1 MIVPRQLEQA
11 GVKLNGRA
19 PPIEHGTAE
28 VVVDQGPGTPAEGL
42 EGRDVPTQEALE
54 RLVQREQ
61 REEGARIA
69 EDHHE
74 AGDRARTVADA
85 DRTKGAPV
93 HLCLFAGQRHHA
105 AIDVRGRLGPQ
116 PPHQPA
122 DLHGRPGIAPEA
134 EHLVEPC
141 GTQAG
146 ILRQGVADEW
156 QKGVEGTR
164 PTHAPAE
171 AARLVLQRG
180 RDHHP
185 SSGRRGATAPGS
197 ATDSPGHRPH
207 SASGRARTPVTR
219 QGRGVWRTPRQR
231 GKSDP
236 SRDGAR
242 DRCVDGPGDRG
253 ALPDC
258 ADGGPW
264 RPAPIGGGPGSGT
277 PPRSRRGRGRTP
289 DRSQRGGGTSGRSSD
304 EGAGPRCRSP
314 KGDLRLDGEPR
325 P

>member
-1 MIVPRQLEQA
+1 MLGGPHARSGFPPPSGSFTPPRCGLFLLRRSQVLAE
-11 GVKLNGRA
+11 REA
-19 PPIEHGTAE
+19 PDLG
-28 VVVDQGPGTPAEGL
+28 
-42 EGRDVPTQEALE
+42 AL
-54 RLVQREQ
+54 
-61 REEGARIA
+61 
-69 EDHHE
+69 
-74 AGDRARTVADA
+74 
-85 DRTKGAPV
+85 
-93 HLCLFAGQRHHA
+93 
-105 AIDVRGRLGPQ
+105 
-116 PPHQPA
+116 
-122 DLHGRPGIAPEA
+122 
-134 EHLVEPC
+134 
-141 GTQAG
+141 
-146 ILRQGVADEW
+146 
-156 QKGVEGTR
+156 
-164 PTHAPAE
+164 
-171 AARLVLQRG
+171 RG

-219 QGRGVWRTPRQR
+219 QGRGVWRTLRQR

-242 DRCVDGPGDRG
+242 ERCVDGPGDRG

-289 DRSQRGGGTSGRSSD
+289 DRSQRGSGTSGRSSD

-314 KGDLRLDGEPR
+314 KGDLRLDGEPK